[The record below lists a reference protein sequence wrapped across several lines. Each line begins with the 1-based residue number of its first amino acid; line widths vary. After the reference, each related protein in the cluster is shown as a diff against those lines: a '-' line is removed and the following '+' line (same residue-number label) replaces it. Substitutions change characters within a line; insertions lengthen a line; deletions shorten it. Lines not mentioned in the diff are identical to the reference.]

1 MSGALNAIPKR
12 AILQVII
19 SQTTNVSMIECLW
32 NRSFPRSSS
41 ASISG
46 QVYAINMHTKNF
58 ALRVA
63 LKERLKGTQKWSI
76 TIILITQYHLSNSF
90 WWVILIFSAV
100 VSYHKLKGSRD
111 LGELKA
117 IGFQKFNLVP

>member
-32 NRSFPRSSS
+32 NRPFPRSSS

-46 QVYAINMHTKNF
+46 QVYAINMHNKNF

-63 LKERLKGTQKWSI
+63 LKERLKGTQKI
-76 TIILITQYHLSNSF
+76 NDLIPLF
-90 WWVILIFSAV
+90 
-100 VSYHKLKGSRD
+100 
-111 LGELKA
+111 
-117 IGFQKFNLVP
+117 